1 MSRSRVLIDTDVLS
15 AIQRSDPQAMSRLAE
30 YISLFGRATWSVI
43 TSYEVLRGL
52 RWKRATGQ
60 ELAFRRI
67 CDGHEVLPLTAEI
80 ADVAAQLHADC
91 KSRGIAAG
99 DADTL
104 IAATALVYGMSVA
117 TGNVRH
123 FREFSSLH
131 LENWLV
137 H

>member
-1 MSRSRVLIDTDVLS
+1 VSRSRVLIDTDVLS
-15 AIQRSDPQAMSRLAE
+15 AIQRNDPQAMSRLAE

-52 RWKRATGQ
+52 RWKRAMGK
-60 ELAFRRI
+60 ELALKRI
-67 CDGHEVLPLTAEI
+67 CEGHEVLALTRDI

-91 KSRGIAAG
+91 KTRGIVAG

-104 IAATALVYGMSVA
+104 IAATAIVHGMGVA

-123 FREFSSLH
+123 FREFSQLY